1 MHRRLSWRR
10 PDRARTWGVFTCSR
24 GGRGVL
30 ILVLFFKS
38 MSCDGDEEHG
48 YVQPSAARVKFKPG
62 AAAGHCRVA
71 GTSIVYIV
79 LTYYE
84 HTLRI
89 ERTSSTV
96 PQRHTRSPVPVRPR
110 QGQRK
115 VRHGARPLRCL
126 VLAPPAL
133 EVFKL
138 DRTLVRLEPQLAAHL
153 VDAHLLRSRA
163 QAQRSRRRQQARA
176 HSLLFLGPKYLYL

>member
-10 PDRARTWGVFTCSR
+10 PDRARTWGEFTCSR
-24 GGRGVL
+24 WGRGVL

-38 MSCDGDEEHG
+38 MWCDGDEEHG
-48 YVQPSAARVKFKPG
+48 YVQPSAARVQFKPG
-62 AAAGHCRVA
+62 APAGHCRGA
-71 GTSIVYIV
+71 GPSIVYIV

-96 PQRHTRSPVPVRPR
+96 LQRHTRSPVPVRPR

-133 EVFKL
+133 EGFKL

-153 VDAHLLRSRA
+153 IDAHLLRSRA
-163 QAQRSRRRQQARA
+163 HPGEGSRRARIRCN
-176 HSLLFLGPKYLYL
+176 S